1 MGQLCLAVRV
11 PELSSGRVTLGLNN
25 SSEGFVLL
33 GVMVAF

>member
-25 SSEGFVLL
+25 SPESFVLL
-33 GVMVAF
+33 GVMGAF